1 MKKPLK
7 ALAASSLLGFLALSP
22 AYAES
27 IPTQGIQQLNNSAE
41 PDVDPGASKGPDKP
55 VFVLERMQIN
65 HSTEV
70 DVPSRAEKGGNSL
83 PSSSR
88 KLSSKRSFLKGLDRP
103 GWWLLDPIE
112 RHNLDSACRTIAI
125 TTARR

>member
-1 MKKPLK
+1 MLMKKPLK

-22 AYAES
+22 AYADS

-41 PDVDPGASKGPDKP
+41 PDVDAGASKGPDKP

-70 DVPSRAEKGGNSL
+70 DVPSRAEKGGESL
-83 PSSSR
+83 PQFEQEA
-88 KLSSKRSFLKGLDRP
+88 L
-103 GWWLLDPIE
+103 E
-112 RHNLDSACRTIAI
+112 
-125 TTARR
+125 